1 METPERLERIPRR
14 LRVSLLLLC
23 LSTAVQWD
31 VCESQ
36 RVIDINKGPLYR
48 AAGYPLEISCNVSNV
63 ASYTRQHFEFSIYKL
78 AQPNQPINIISTKD
92 PNFAYAKYS
101 TRVRTKDIE
110 IERKS
115 DFSVL
120 LHIKSTDDLDAGEYE
135 CSTPNPDGLYY
146 GSYAEKTKINIIQDT
161 LSASSD
167 DIDLSKTE
175 GESLML
181 DCEVSTQ
188 SFQHTHLS
196 VTWYLQAAGDSQP
209 HPIIQLDRDFSLKP
223 GEGFE
228 ERYHTGL
235 LSFNKVGGTTYR
247 LALSKVQVNDQ
258 GTIFCEGSEWIQDPD
273 LSWYRLAYKRTNGTN
288 LQIQPMTADPDF
300 FSVHLETPK
309 EGVREGE
316 LLKMKCTVE
325 AQNLP
330 DRYFT
335 VAWLRLGKEV
345 ARVGPTGVPSVTQDY
360 ERREQEGEVSVVKK
374 SDKDY
379 MLFFRPVRL
388 EDQGEYQC
396 KIWRDNK
403 GEAGAF
409 IQGPSNES
417 KVENVR
423 ITVTESN
430 LTVTS
435 PSLMVTT
442 IHGSVLQVSC
452 TVTGAKGQVSVTW
465 QHMDGQGPFSDVI
478 TLNQNGIM
486 DPALRFQQRMEMGDV
501 QVHRVSASS
510 FTLKIAN
517 AQPTDSGTY
526 KCIASDWVTDSNG
539 NLKKADS
546 KSQELKA
553 IVQPIR
559 SLIRASLSGRK
570 VQEAKENDTLELI
583 CKVKRPKIPLSVT
596 WKFKHENATSEEE
609 IVSLLHTGDIR
620 WYKESHTYQPK
631 AEVQEEETSFTLK
644 MYRASISEA
653 GSYQCVIETFLR
665 QVQVSSIPSNHL
677 RVIITRPV
685 STLSITMGPPSPL
698 KYNANSDVLMECR
711 ILKSTVNSSRFSVS
725 WLVQREGKGHH
736 TLLSMDHDSV
746 TSGIQGEKR
755 FSLMRSEAQLY
766 TLMIRQAKP
775 SDNGLHYCQVEEW
788 LQDPHGVWYT
798 LSSQSASVELI
809 VTLQQSEFRLMKN
822 NIEIS
827 VAENHPVTINCTLG
841 SGSTTSLSHY
851 SITWN
856 FNEVNSSDTLV
867 LAKFGPRGELD
878 PATVVPQGMSFYRTA
893 LDTFRLTIQKAR
905 VNDSGNY
912 SCWVEEHQLGPESTL
927 LLKASDESGVTRVSV
942 ESTGPDAVR
951 SGPSSSAVILV
962 VFGVL
967 VVILIIVT
975 VVLSHMLH
983 RQSAEIKRK
992 KGSLWTE
999 SQQLKPQPEL

>member
-1 METPERLERIPRR
+1 METSERPGRISRR
-14 LRVSLLLLC
+14 LQVSLLLLC
-23 LSTAVQWD
+23 LSIAVQWD

-48 AAGYPLEISCNVSNV
+48 AAGYPLEIFCKVSNV
-63 ASYTRQHFEFSIYKL
+63 PSYTRQHFQFSIYKP

-92 PNFAYAKYS
+92 PSFAYAKYS

-115 DFSVL
+115 EFSVV
-120 LHIKSTDDLDAGEYE
+120 LHIKSTDDSDAGEYE
-135 CSTPNPDGLYY
+135 CSTPNLDSSYF

-167 DIDLSKTE
+167 DTVLSKME
-175 GESLML
+175 GESLTL

-196 VTWYLQAAGDSQP
+196 VTWYLQVAGDSQA
-209 HPIIQLDRDFSLKP
+209 HPIIHLDWDFTLKP

-228 ERYHTGL
+228 DRYHTGL

-273 LSWYRLAYKRTNGTN
+273 LSWYRLAYKRTNGTS

-300 FSVHLETPK
+300 FSVRLETPK
-309 EGVREGE
+309 EGIREGE

-379 MLFFRPVRL
+379 MLSFRPVRQQ
-388 EDQGEYQC
+388 DQGEYKC
-396 KIWRDNK
+396 KIWRVDK
-403 GEAGAF
+403 GKGGAF
-409 IQGPSNES
+409 IQGPSKES
-417 KVENVR
+417 KVEDVQ

-430 LTVTS
+430 LMVSSSSLTVTA
-435 PSLMVTT
+435 

-452 TVTGAKGQVSVTW
+452 KVTGAKGQVSVTW
-465 QHMDGQGPFSDVI
+465 QHREAQGPISDVI

-486 DPALRFQQRMEMGDV
+486 DPGPRFQHRMEMGDV
-501 QVHRVSASS
+501 QVRRVSASS
-510 FTLKIAN
+510 FTLEIAN

-526 KCIASDWVTDSNG
+526 KCMASDWVTDSNG
-539 NLKKADS
+539 NLKKADT
-546 KSQELKA
+546 KSLDLEA
-553 IVQPIR
+553 TVRPMT

-596 WKFKHENATSEEE
+596 WKFKYDNATSEEE

-620 WYKESHTYQPK
+620 WFKESHTYQLK

-644 MYRASISEA
+644 IYRASISEA
-653 GSYQCVIETFLR
+653 GVYRCVIETFLR
-665 QVQVSSIPSNHL
+665 QVQVSLNSSNHL
-677 RVIITRPV
+677 QVIVTRPV
-685 STLSITMGPPSPL
+685 STLSITMGPSSPL

-711 ILKSTVNSSRFSVS
+711 ILKSTVNSSRFAVS
-725 WLVQREGKGHH
+725 WLVQREGEKQRI
-736 TLLSMDHDSV
+736 LSMDQDTV

-766 TLMIRQAKP
+766 TLMVRQAKP
-775 SDNGLHYCQVEEW
+775 SDSGRHYCQVTEW
-788 LQDPHGVWYT
+788 LQDPQGVWYA
-798 LSSQSASVELI
+798 LSSQSASAELN
-809 VTLQQSEFRLMKN
+809 VTLQPSEFRLMKN

-827 VAENHPVTINCTLG
+827 VTENHPVTINCTLG
-841 SGSTTSLSHY
+841 SGSTTSLYHY
-851 SITWN
+851 SITWY
-856 FNEVNSSDTLV
+856 FNEVNSSARLE

-878 PATVVPQGMSFYRTA
+878 PATVIPEGMSFYRTA

-912 SCWVEEHQLGPESTL
+912 SCSVEEHQLGPESTL

-942 ESTGPDAVR
+942 QSTVARFRGCPVMEHLGQGR
-951 SGPSSSAVILV
+951 
-962 VFGVL
+962 
-967 VVILIIVT
+967 T
-975 VVLSHMLH
+975 
-983 RQSAEIKRK
+983 
-992 KGSLWTE
+992 
-999 SQQLKPQPEL
+999 